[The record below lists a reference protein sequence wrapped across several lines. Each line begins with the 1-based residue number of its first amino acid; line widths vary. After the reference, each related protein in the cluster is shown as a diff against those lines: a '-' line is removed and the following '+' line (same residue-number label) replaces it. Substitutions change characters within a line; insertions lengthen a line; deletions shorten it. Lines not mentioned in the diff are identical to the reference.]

1 MRLGTIVGCNPPAR
15 SRWPLLGLLV
25 ALAFFGHDVLAAAE
39 ASLGYAAPSETSMS
53 VPLDFQ
59 TGRAHP
65 SKLDWPDQEMP
76 LPHHG
81 LACDVDPAV
90 ARFHSRIMRMRFLTT
105 SAAVVATTPP
115 VATRPAGRV
124 TSPAAAPVAP
134 PAVRRALLQVFL
146 I

>member
-1 MRLGTIVGCNPPAR
+1 MRLGPIVGCNPPAR

-39 ASLGYAAPSETSMS
+39 ASLGHVAPPEISMS
-53 VPLDFQ
+53 VPLDLQ
-59 TGRAHP
+59 IGRVHP
-65 SKLDWPDQEMP
+65 SKPDWPDQNMP
-76 LPHHG
+76 LPHQG

-90 ARFHSRIMRMRFLTT
+90 ARFHSGFIRFLTT
-105 SAAVVATTPP
+105 SAAVVTTAPP
-115 VATRPAGRV
+115 VVTRPAGRV